1 MELNGDQTRTGKP
14 NMDMEGETRARKAH
28 GEQKHKTQGHRTDI
42 YSPLPEG
49 ASRAVTTSNREGGG
63 GRGALWRPLGTGLQD
78 GKPPGR
84 CPFRDPRRSR
94 ELRGPWQSRGVRR
107 PWRIRQSRGPW
118 QDRQSLEPWRASLRG
133 LPHSLPA
140 GLVEPRTVAL
150 ISPRSACLRWPR
162 TAGLREPRMAAWISP
177 RTAG

>member
-42 YSPLPEG
+42 TPPSRKARPAPLQHQQ
-49 ASRAVTTSNREGGG
+49 GGG
-63 GRGALWRPLGTGLQD
+63 EGGALWRPLGTGLQD

-107 PWRIRQSRGPW
+107 PWRIRQSWGPW
-118 QDRQSLEPWRASLRG
+118 QDRQSREPWRASLRG
-133 LPHSLPA
+133 L
-140 GLVEPRTVAL
+140 GLNPRPDPYRPPQKNT
-150 ISPRSACLRWPR
+150 
-162 TAGLREPRMAAWISP
+162 
-177 RTAG
+177 